1 MKLCS
6 SGPAPTVST
15 GLKSESR
22 MFHSSSKPEV
32 PLLKLDL
39 SAASR
44 ARRYFSANL
53 EGKKDMEA
61 PKDICKDEAFALQR
75 ASLAAGRSAK
85 SSPLPIARATPARAR
100 PRSR

>member
-44 ARRYFSANL
+44 ARRYLSANL
-53 EGKKDMEA
+53 GGEKDME
-61 PKDICKDEAFALQR
+61 DSGC
-75 ASLAAGRSAK
+75 
-85 SSPLPIARATPARAR
+85 SSPYRQRVTCTVANGTMLALASPPLTVR
-100 PRSR
+100 RSKEGH